1 MAMTHLSHLPHAE
14 IDMLVR
20 DVGFW
25 AASTYVEVSPYSLD
39 TTTNCPSDVRS
50 VEFDHDQFKSDVY
63 LNEHEDGFH
72 QVRGEH
78 AVSYDMGSGQSK
90 DRLVFPRP
98 LTLPLSSPIMGSGQ
112 SKDRFILPRPLT
124 LPVPTP
130 ASNDPQPTQWEL
142 PTASS
147 PDDPVWGI
155 DSNNFMPQY
164 VPASHIGQIEP
175 LAYQAAPYVSELY
188 ISDKDDEQLEGL
200 SADVGASD
208 NAKIFICPQC
218 QATFRGVH
226 RRGNYWRHQRLKH
239 PYKTTDIRA
248 R

>member
-1 MAMTHLSHLPHAE
+1 MTHLSHLPHAE
-14 IDMLVR
+14 FDISVR

-25 AASTYVEVSPYSLD
+25 AASTDVEVSPYSLD
-39 TTTNCPSDVRS
+39 TTANYPSDVRS
-50 VEFDHDQFKSDVY
+50 VEFSHDRFKLDVY
-63 LNEHEDGFH
+63 INGHEDGSH
-72 QVRGEH
+72 QVRGGH
-78 AVSYDMGSGQSK
+78 AVSNDMGSSQSK

-98 LTLPLSSPIMGSGQ
+98 LTLP
-112 SKDRFILPRPLT
+112 
-124 LPVPTP
+124 VPTP
-130 ASNDPQPTQWEL
+130 APNDPLPTQWEL

-147 PDDPVWGI
+147 PDDPVWWI
-155 DSNNFMPQY
+155 DSNNVMPQY
-164 VPASHIGQIEP
+164 DPASHIGQIEP
-175 LAYQAAPYVSELY
+175 LAYQAASYVSELY

-208 NAKIFICPQC
+208 NAKTFIRPQC

-239 PYKTTDIRA
+239 PYKKTDIRA